1 MRSTIFS
8 SRNVYKNFDEENN
21 KSEITVINGPDV
33 VDMGDD
39 DSLKKNNKVKDWPSL
54 CNAIMIYFLSIHT
67 LYFYNALL
75 FSDKTISRRYNLKYK
90 IGIYY
95 LLTNEFDRIFLVF
108 FISEIINKI
117 FVIILEWLKE
127 SLNSAYKIENENE
140 INYKNDKNFFVINC
154 KDDNIIE
161 IRAESSN
168 EKETEKAIDL
178 IKAYKLKMI
187 LFHIFIIIVQLLY
200 LYFFLIFG
208 NVNPNIQFSLLWSS
222 LIIFVVYIIF
232 NLIYDALKANIEERI
247 KENNNCLK
255 CLYKLKTKIKL

>member
-1 MRSTIFS
+1 MSLFDGEFNFRTDRKLLRSTIFS

-95 LLTNEFDRIFLVF
+95 LLTNEFDRIILVF

-140 INYKNDKNFFVINC
+140 NEINYKNDQNFFVINC

-161 IRAESSN
+161 IRAESPN

-187 LFHIFIIIVQLLY
+187 FFHIFIILVELLY

-208 NVNPNIQFSLLWSS
+208 M
-222 LIIFVVYIIF
+222 
-232 NLIYDALKANIEERI
+232 
-247 KENNNCLK
+247 
-255 CLYKLKTKIKL
+255 